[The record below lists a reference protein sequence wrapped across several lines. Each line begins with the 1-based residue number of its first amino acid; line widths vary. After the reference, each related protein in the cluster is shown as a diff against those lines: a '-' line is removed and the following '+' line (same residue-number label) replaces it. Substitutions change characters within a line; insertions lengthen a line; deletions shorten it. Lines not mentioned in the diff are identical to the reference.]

1 MYCTCL
7 GVCFKLCSHLAVCIR
22 IVSNFVCCA
31 LYVTGSHP
39 RPRTSHVVVK
49 VSVSVKRKLDGME
62 RTGRLFLVDLATP
75 EAAIPSH
82 YDVHMADDARDVA
95 VAIYRLGIM
104 SNMHSITDVVQYAL
118 WLVLLL
124 VALVIAVCAYACTS
138 SVTLFVARAH

>member
-1 MYCTCL
+1 MRCA
-7 GVCFKLCSHLAVCIR
+7 VQLC
-22 IVSNFVCCA
+22 
-31 LYVTGSHP
+31 VTGSHP

-75 EAAIPSH
+75 EAAIPAH

-104 SNMHSITDVVQYAL
+104 RNNMHSMTYVVQYAG
-118 WLVLLL
+118 VPCANQAAGCACHSCVCMHASRVRRCLLL
-124 VALVIAVCAYACTS
+124 ALTDD
-138 SVTLFVARAH
+138 